1 MSNYDSKSDTLEHIR
16 KVSQNLNNFSKD
28 LLERANVHDES
39 KLHSPEKELFDEFT
53 PKLAGLTYGSE
64 EYTANLKGLQVALD
78 HHYANNSHHPQFH
91 PNGVSDMTLM
101 DVVEMFCDWKAAVER
116 TKDGNFDKSLEINE
130 KRFNIAPQLI
140 QIFKNTNDEL
150 RRKYV
155 LN

>member
-53 PKLAGLTYGSE
+53 PKLVGLTYGSE

-78 HHYANNSHHPQFH
+78 HHYA
-91 PNGVSDMTLM
+91 
-101 DVVEMFCDWKAAVER
+101 
-116 TKDGNFDKSLEINE
+116 INVTSPS
-130 KRFNIAPQLI
+130 ISP
-140 QIFKNTNDEL
+140 
-150 RRKYV
+150 
-155 LN
+155 

>member
-1 MSNYDSKSDTLEHIR
+1 MSNYDSKADTLEHIR

-39 KLHSPEKELFDEFT
+39 KLHSPEKELFDELT

-64 EYTANLKGLQVALD
+64 EYTANLKELQVALD
-78 HHYANNSHHPQFH
+78 HHYANNSHHPQYH
-91 PNGVSDMTLM
+91 PNGVNDMTLM

-130 KRFNIAPQLI
+130 KRFSISPQLI

-150 RRKYV
+150 RRK
-155 LN
+155 

>member
-1 MSNYDSKSDTLEHIR
+1 MPLM
-16 KVSQNLNNFSKD
+16 
-28 LLERANVHDES
+28 
-39 KLHSPEKELFDEFT
+39 
-53 PKLAGLTYGSE
+53 
-64 EYTANLKGLQVALD
+64 
-78 HHYANNSHHPQFH
+78 SHHPQFH

-140 QIFKNTNDEL
+140 NIFKNTNDEL